1 MKKGN
6 WKGVKM
12 YKIGNVVK
20 FDYLGKARWVR
31 IEKIKLGYSIFLPSP
46 NPLVITGWDYEADHP
61 VGGYRSFTVS
71 KIENAE
77 LVKSA
82 S

>member
-1 MKKGN
+1 
-6 WKGVKM
+6 M

-61 VGGYRSFTVS
+61 VGGGIVASRCRKS
-71 KIENAE
+71 KTPNW
-77 LVKSA
+77 
-82 S
+82 